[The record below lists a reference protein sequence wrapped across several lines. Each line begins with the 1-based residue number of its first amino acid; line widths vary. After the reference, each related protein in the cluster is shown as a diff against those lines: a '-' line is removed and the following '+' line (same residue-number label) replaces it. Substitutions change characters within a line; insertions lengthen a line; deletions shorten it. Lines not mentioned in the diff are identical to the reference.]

1 MRNNKIKTLMAV
13 ALVIGIAIFLHYIN
27 WLKPVEDWF
36 RYFINPSSKA
46 MYALSVKINGAE
58 EKFATPEELLSAYQ
72 KLKADWLAN
81 KINEVELTTLRQD
94 DDNLRRQLNFIKAQ
108 NYNSVG
114 VEVIGKNIDPTESTI
129 IVNRGAKDEI
139 KVGNPAISDKGILI
153 GKVARVEDKFS
164 VIRLLDD
171 NQSRVAATVAN
182 HDRSLGL
189 IEGGYGISVLM
200 NFIPQNEVV
209 NVGDV
214 AITSGLEE
222 GMPRG
227 LLIGTVEA
235 VEKEAHQPFQTAVI
249 KPFVSFNKI
258 TLASVLISA
267 E

>member
-1 MRNNKIKTLMAV
+1 MLIIITTGL
-13 ALVIGIAIFLHYIN
+13 LHYVR
-27 WLKPVEDWF
+27 WLKPVEDMF

-46 MYALSVKINGAE
+46 MYALSVKINGEE
-58 EKFATPEELLSAYQ
+58 EKFATPEALLSAYQ
-72 KLKADWLAN
+72 QLKSDWLAN
-81 KINEVELTTLRQD
+81 KIDETEVATLRQD
-94 DDNLRRQLNFIKAQ
+94 NDNLRRQLNFIKAQ
-108 NYNSVG
+108 DYISVG

-129 IVNRGAKDEI
+129 IVNRGAKDGIEI
-139 KVGNPAISDKGILI
+139 GCPTVSDKGILI
-153 GKVARVEDKFS
+153 GKVARVEDNFS
-164 VIRLLDD
+164 IIRLLDD

-182 HDRSLGL
+182 HDRSLGMV
-189 IEGGYGISVLM
+189 EGGYGISVLM

-209 NVGDV
+209 NVGDAAV
-214 AITSGLEE
+214 TSGLEE

-258 TLASVLISA
+258 TLASVLIGA

>member
-1 MRNNKIKTLMAV
+1 M
-13 ALVIGIAIFLHYIN
+13 LVVVITGFLHYVH
-27 WLKPVEDWF
+27 WLKPVEDMF

-46 MYALSVKINGAE
+46 LYALSVKISGEE
-58 EKFATPEELLSAYQ
+58 EKFATPEALLSAYQ
-72 KLKADWLAN
+72 QLKSDWLEN
-81 KINEVELTTLRQD
+81 KIDEVEVATLRQEN
-94 DDNLRRQLNFIKAQ
+94 DNLRRQLSFIKAQ
-108 NYNSVG
+108 NYSSVG
-114 VEVIGKNIDPTESTI
+114 VEVIGKNIDPTESTV
-129 IVNRGAKDEI
+129 IVNRGAKDGI
-139 KVGNPAISDKGILI
+139 KIGCPAISDKGILI
-153 GKVARVEDKFS
+153 GKVARVEDNFS
-164 VIRLLDD
+164 IIRLLDD

-189 IEGGYGISVLM
+189 VEGGYGISVLM

-209 NVGDV
+209 NVGDAAV
-214 AITSGLEE
+214 TSGLEE

-258 TLASVLISA
+258 TLASILIDA